1 MVDQFAILPG
11 ELQHPLTE
19 VGSRRPSIHDLVA
32 AGRTGDDFSDDLFG
46 PPGYE
51 RLAYPMPT

>member
-1 MVDQFAILPG
+1 MVDQFAILPR

-19 VGSRRPSIHDLVA
+19 VGSRLASIHDLVA
-32 AGRTGDDFSDDLFG
+32 ADRTGDDFSDDLFG

-51 RLAYPMPT
+51 RLAYLTPT